1 MSQTRTVNHVF
12 AAQPTLEGAGVRLRR
27 AFGFG
32 NENLFDPF
40 LMLDDF
46 RGDKPS
52 DYEAGFPWHPHRGIE
67 TITYVIDG
75 EVEHSDSL
83 GNSGRIRG
91 GDVQWMT
98 AGSGVIH
105 QEMPEGDSAGRMG
118 GFQLWANL
126 PASHKMIDPRYFP
139 VPAETIPL
147 VETDEASVRVI
158 CGKVGDVAGPIG
170 DIIIDP
176 EYLDVTVRPGH
187 TWTHPTTPGHT
198 VFAYLFE
205 GEACFGPTGERVCAE
220 HGTVVLLGD
229 GDEVAIKAGD
239 EGARLLL
246 VSGRPLG
253 EPVAWG
259 GPIVMNSREDLERA
273 LEEYRAGTFVKHDA
287 RTA

>member
-1 MSQTRTVNHVF
+1 MSETRAVKRVF
-12 AAQPTLEGAGVRLRR
+12 AAQPTVEGAGVRLRR

-46 RGDKPS
+46 RGDKPA
-52 DYEAGFPWHPHRGIE
+52 DYKAGFPWHPHRGIE

-105 QEMPEGDSAGRMG
+105 QEMPEGDDAGRMG

-126 PASHKMIDPRYFP
+126 PASHKMIDPRYCP
-139 VPAETIPL
+139 VPAETIPV
-147 VETDEASVRVI
+147 VETDDASVRVI
-158 CGKVGDVAGPIG
+158 CGSVGDVAGPVG
-170 DIIIDP
+170 DIIIEP
-176 EYLDVTVRPGH
+176 EYLDVTARPGR

-205 GEACFGPTGERVCAE
+205 GEACFGPSDERVCAE

-239 EGARLLL
+239 HGARFLL

-259 GPIVMNSREDLERA
+259 GPIVMNSREELARA
-273 LEEYRAGTFVKHDA
+273 FEEYRAGTFVKHDA
-287 RTA
+287 R